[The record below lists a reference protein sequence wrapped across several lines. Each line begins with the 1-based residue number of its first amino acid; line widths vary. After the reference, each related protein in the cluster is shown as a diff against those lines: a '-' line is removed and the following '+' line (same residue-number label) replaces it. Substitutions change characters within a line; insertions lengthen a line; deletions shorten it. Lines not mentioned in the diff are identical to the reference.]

1 MTENSAAPRPDTTD
15 MLAVH
20 GVFRDTLA
28 AAPALIDGASGGDA
42 ARAALVA
49 NYYDNILRFLEVHH
63 ESEEQLVF
71 PLLRQR
77 CPSDGAVIDQ
87 MEAEHTEMV
96 ALLEE
101 AQRAVSGWQSGDGDS
116 DGDGAGSTR
125 DALEALR
132 VPLIAHLDQEES
144 SLLPLCGPNLS
155 PEEWGALPGHAM
167 ASYRGDKVWLIL
179 GLIRE
184 RMTDEQRAAMLEH
197 MPPPARD
204 MWTGFG
210 EQAFRELSAEVGTIP
225 GASG

>member
-1 MTENSAAPRPDTTD
+1 MTETDAAPRPDTTD

-20 GVFRDTLA
+20 AVFRDTLA
-28 AAPALIDGASGGDA
+28 AAPGLIDGASDGDA
-42 ARAALVA
+42 ARVALVA

-77 CPSDGAVIDQ
+77 CPADSAVVDQ
-87 MEAEHTEMV
+87 METEHTDMLV
-96 ALLEE
+96 LLEE
-101 AQRAVSGWQSGDGDS
+101 AQRAVTAWESGEVDADRAAS
-116 DGDGAGSTR
+116 AR
-125 DALEALR
+125 DALDALR
-132 VPLIAHLDQEES
+132 VQLIMHLDHEES
-144 SLLPLCGPNLS
+144 SLLPLCAPYLS
-155 PEEWGALPGHAM
+155 PEEWGALPGHAL

-210 EQAFRELSAEVGTIP
+210 EQAFRELSSEVGMT
-225 GASG
+225 SGTSG

>member
-1 MTENSAAPRPDTTD
+1 MTETHAAPQPDTTD

-20 GVFRDTLA
+20 AVFRDTLA
-28 AAPALIDGASGGDA
+28 AAPGLIDGGSHGDA
-42 ARAALVA
+42 ARAAVVA

-77 CPSDGAVIDQ
+77 CPADVEVVDQ
-87 MEAEHTEMV
+87 MAADHAEML
-96 ALLEE
+96 ALLEQ
-101 AQRAVSGWQSGDGDS
+101 AQSAVAAWESGDA
-116 DGDGAGSTR
+116 DGAASAR
-125 DALEALR
+125 DALEVLR
-132 VPLIAHLDQEES
+132 TQLIAHLDREES
-144 SLLPLCGPNLS
+144 SLLPLCGPNLTA
-155 PEEWGALPGHAM
+155 EEWGALPGHAM

-210 EQAFRELSAEVGTIP
+210 EQAFNELSAEVVVTRG
-225 GASG
+225 GSA